1 MRGVEMSN
9 FVGDNP
15 VLLSGSVISA
25 GDERI
30 VIGDD
35 RGHSLT
41 FSWSGID
48 RVREH
53 GSPAAIVID
62 LPSADREPRC
72 SVFRIHAEGRHAQLR
87 YAVEPIGDRLRRV
100 SYTLI
105 EDIGALLVEAE
116 TPGLS
121 AHDPA
126 EGSRI
131 GLGPG

>member
-1 MRGVEMSN
+1 MSN

-25 GDERI
+25 GDERV

-41 FSWSGID
+41 FSWSD
-48 RVREH
+48 TDVVREH
-53 GSPAAIVID
+53 GSPAAIVVE
-62 LPSADREPRC
+62 LPSDQRERRC
-72 SVFRIHAEGRHAQLR
+72 SIFRIHAEGRHAQLR
-87 YAVEPIGDRLRRV
+87 YAVEPIGERLRRV

-105 EDIGALLVEAE
+105 EDIGALLIEAE
-116 TPGLS
+116 APGLT
-121 AHDPA
+121 AHDPG

-131 GLGPG
+131 GLGPD

>member
-1 MRGVEMSN
+1 MGG

-25 GDERI
+25 GDERV

-41 FSWSGID
+41 FVWSAID
-48 RVREH
+48 AVREH
-53 GSPAAIVID
+53 GSPSAIVVEM
-62 LPSADREPRC
+62 PSNDREAYC
-72 SVFRIHAEGRHAQLR
+72 SVFRVHAEGRHAQLR
-87 YAVEPIGDRLRRV
+87 YLVEPIGTRLRKL

-116 TPGLS
+116 APGL
-121 AHDPA
+121 AGHDPA